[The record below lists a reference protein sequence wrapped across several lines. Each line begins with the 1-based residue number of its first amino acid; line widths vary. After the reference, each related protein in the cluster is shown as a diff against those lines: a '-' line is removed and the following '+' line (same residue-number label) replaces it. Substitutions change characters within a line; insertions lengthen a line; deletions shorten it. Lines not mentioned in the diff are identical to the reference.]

1 MKHAVAMFFSLLLIL
16 GDGVFSR
23 PVSASVASPREHA
36 CGMAEKTGCVQ
47 CACCVA
53 PAGNSST
60 PVRESSP
67 APAGSERLQIPAS
80 ALTVLYELPSDGSH
94 SSARAQS
101 ANLIPQPV
109 PLFLRHCLLLI

>member
-1 MKHAVAMFFSLLLIL
+1 MNHAVAILFSLLLML

-23 PVSASVASPREHA
+23 PVSAAGDHA
-36 CGMAEKTGCVQ
+36 CGMSGKAACAR

-53 PAGNSST
+53 PTSSSAT

-67 APAGSERLQIPAS
+67 APSGNERLQIPAS
-80 ALTVLYELPSDGSH
+80 ALTVLYELSPDSPCLSRSALTEPS
-94 SSARAQS
+94 SS
-101 ANLIPQPV
+101 QPV